1 MVSCRAKKKLD
12 DRACMYCGKEFRYP
26 YLFLR
31 HKKTKCWIDGES
43 TMSLQQ
49 DKVESTLDNVES
61 TLGNVES
68 TSSHSRDNIEST
80 LDLSRVESTF
90 EKNTVLI
97 RLFLV

>member
-1 MVSCRAKKKLD
+1 
-12 DRACMYCGKEFRYP
+12 MYCGKEFRYP

-49 DKVESTLDNVES
+49 DKVESTLGNVESTLGNVES

-90 EKNTVLI
+90 EKNTVPI
-97 RLFLV
+97 RLFLA